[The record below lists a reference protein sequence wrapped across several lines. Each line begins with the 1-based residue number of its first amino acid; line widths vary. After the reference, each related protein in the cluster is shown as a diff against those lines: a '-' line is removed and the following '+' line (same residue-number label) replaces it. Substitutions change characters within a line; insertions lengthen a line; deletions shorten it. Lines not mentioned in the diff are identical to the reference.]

1 MKNLLES
8 QQIPTINDMSKYIH
22 NPLFEIFIKYM
33 KDEYQIKLSFEFSR
47 CSWRPGWN
55 IKMKKSG
62 KNLCTVYPAEGFFVV
77 MIVIGK
83 NEKERFE
90 EQFETFTPYLKD
102 LYMHTKEGM
111 GQRWLEIVF
120 EDEYI
125 FDDIK
130 KCLSIKCNSNK
141 KYKS

>member
-55 IKMKKSG
+55 IKMKRSG
-62 KNLCTVYPAEGFFVV
+62 KNYCLSSGRFFCCSDCDW
-77 MIVIGK
+77 
-83 NEKERFE
+83 KER
-90 EQFETFTPYLKD
+90 KR
-102 LYMHTKEGM
+102 K
-111 GQRWLEIVF
+111 I
-120 EDEYI
+120 
-125 FDDIK
+125 
-130 KCLSIKCNSNK
+130 
-141 KYKS
+141 